1 MKKIILLSAWVLIFL
16 TLLLFI
22 LSGCAIE
29 EQPTLIN
36 DDGSLNKEL
45 LYETLGVD
53 PPKAERTPP
62 SRVLQG
68 FEVKPL
74 AEQWLKPIDGKPF
87 NYANMAKIVDYR
99 IKELVRINHDG
110 RP

>member
-1 MKKIILLSAWVLIFL
+1 MKKIIAL
-16 TLLLFI
+16 TLLTFLI
-22 LSGCAIE
+22 GCAIE

-74 AEQWLKPIDGKPF
+74 AEQWLTPIDGKPF

-99 IKELVRINHDG
+99 IKELVRINHDR